1 MVTGPV
7 ETLLRRVFRDAQ
19 ESPIR
24 AMLALA
30 TEPGMISLAGGHPD
44 PALIPRDWVA
54 EAAIEVLTRIERSAL
69 QYGATDG
76 LPALRESVCTLLR
89 ARRIDTRPGDVL
101 ITTGSQQGIS
111 LLMNVLLEA
120 GDAVAMAPYNY
131 PAAMQAV
138 RFATGRIHLLND
150 DLEGLAE
157 LAQTSGAVL
166 KAVYVV
172 PSFANPTGHCMSLE
186 ARVRLLHEAARLG
199 ICIIEDDPYGELW
212 FDRPPP
218 DSLHALNQARG
229 IGAAVAHL
237 TSFSKILVPGFRL
250 GALIAPAPLRRA
262 AMLAK
267 QAMDVHSGL
276 LEQHVLDAMLR
287 SPRLTPHIRGLRAA
301 YGAKARAMTQVLRN
315 VAGDLLAFEDPA
327 GGMFVWARCLA
338 DCDEQLDWFE
348 FGRRHRVLALPGSA
362 FCPSGKRTAHLR
374 LSFANPPLDAMREGI
389 ERLASGLAARAPA

>member
-1 MVTGPV
+1 MVASPV

-30 TEPGMISLAGGHPD
+30 NEPGMISLAGGHPD
-44 PALIPRDWVA
+44 PTLIPRDWIA
-54 EAAIEVLTRIERSAL
+54 EAAVDVLTRIEGPAL

-76 LPALRESVCTLLR
+76 LPELRESVCTLLR
-89 ARRIDTRPGDVL
+89 ARRIDARPGDVL

-111 LLMNVLLEA
+111 LLMSVLLEA
-120 GDAVAMAPYNY
+120 DDAVAMAPYNY

-138 RFATGRIHLLND
+138 RFAAGRIFLLRDNLD
-150 DLEGLAE
+150 GLAE
-157 LAQTSGAVL
+157 LAQASAAAL

-186 ARVRLLHEAARLG
+186 ARLRLLQQAARLG
-199 ICIIEDDPYGELW
+199 ICVIEDDPYGELW

-218 DSLHALNQARG
+218 DSLYALNQARG
-229 IGAAVAHL
+229 IGAVVAYL

-250 GALIAPAPLRRA
+250 GALVAPAPLRRA

-267 QAMDVHSGL
+267 QATDVHTGL

-287 SPRLTPHIRGLRAA
+287 SPRLMHHVRGLRAA

-315 VAGDLLAFEDPA
+315 VAADLLAFEDPA
-327 GGMFVWARCLA
+327 GGMFVWARRLG
-338 DCDEQLDWFE
+338 DCDEQIDWFE
-348 FGRRHRVLALPGSA
+348 FGRTHRVLALPGSA
-362 FCPSGKRTAHLR
+362 FSPFGKCTAYLR
-374 LSFANPPLDAMREGI
+374 LSFANPQIDAVREGI
-389 ERLASGLAARAPA
+389 ERLAAGLAARATA